1 MIDYFRNL
9 IVKDFWLKLF
19 SLALAFLV
27 WKFVNEAVKRQIPPA
42 RAPEPVTQPLER
54 RTFLRLPVIVMSSA
68 SDVRSFRV
76 NPSEVEVTILG
87 DPKLIE
93 AVLAKEIHPMVD
105 VTGVETAR
113 DLRKRID
120 VATPPG
126 ITHVRVHPPEVEIIY
141 PVRQP

>member
-1 MIDYFRNL
+1 
-9 IVKDFWLKLF
+9 
-19 SLALAFLV
+19 
-27 WKFVNEAVKRQIPPA
+27 
-42 RAPEPVTQPLER
+42 
-54 RTFLRLPVIVMSSA
+54 MSSA